1 FNKGI
6 QRCCE
11 IDNTLL
17 YSTEFESFY
26 RNCQQYNMGSLHKGT
41 KAPFIMNFFPKVNS
55 DNRNESLRNNWQE
68 LNLRSSLNRIEIVVN
83 NPMTTCINEDLKL
96 LGLKQ
101 ISFPYFNS
109 TDFVNVAFNDFMK
122 FTDGLNLSGISVV
135 SIIGDFFKLNDYY
148 SFSEYF
154 IKSIIEINIFYKD
167 ISDDFIFKLRA
178 LRNKNLRLVVWIDD
192 HDFIAI
198 KDKMILLQEFNS
210 SVDYRFVITNEYY
223 LKEIERFMK
232 KNRKN
237 FDLVPFY
244 NNKNLSFFKKYCFTS
259 YTDLQDIKLN
269 DRDLFSRM
277 YLNELNYGKL
287 IILPTGEVHS
297 SLFFKSFGSI
307 YNSSLISVIRNFAL
321 DENGPWLKTRQLVL
335 PCKDCLFYL
344 LCNPLTSYEYS
355 IGKMNLCHYDK
366 TTNNWLQ

>member
-1 FNKGI
+1 
-6 QRCCE
+6 
-11 IDNTLL
+11 
-17 YSTEFESFY
+17 
-26 RNCQQYNMGSLHKGT
+26 
-41 KAPFIMNFFPKVNS
+41 
-55 DNRNESLRNNWQE
+55 
-68 LNLRSSLNRIEIVVN
+68 
-83 NPMTTCINEDLKL
+83 
-96 LGLKQ
+96 
-101 ISFPYFNS
+101 
-109 TDFVNVAFNDFMK
+109 MK

-232 KNRKN
+232 KIEKN

-244 NNKNLSFFKKYCFTS
+244 NNKNLSFFKKYCFT
-259 YTDLQDIKLN
+259 LVI
-269 DRDLFSRM
+269 
-277 YLNELNYGKL
+277 L
-287 IILPTGEVHS
+287 ICRI
-297 SLFFKSFGSI
+297 
-307 YNSSLISVIRNFAL
+307 
-321 DENGPWLKTRQLVL
+321 
-335 PCKDCLFYL
+335 
-344 LCNPLTSYEYS
+344 
-355 IGKMNLCHYDK
+355 
-366 TTNNWLQ
+366 